1 MVRGIFTWLL
11 LVLSVTSVW
20 AQNAELK
27 PAVKLSADHV
37 WQREQVIVRVGPKT
51 NDPFARLEVDTFTQH
66 GLSIISQVQER
77 SEKMQE
83 SSYTLSKQWI
93 VFPFIAGEHRL
104 QLPRIRYRP
113 NRGRIQTLSIP
124 EATLTVKHLPIYVPP
139 TMPVGKIS
147 LNGIWDEGILVTNK
161 TLQQWQISVTG
172 EGVAE
177 QTLHPISHQLVST
190 KNYAIFPARTTQ
202 KMLQTQRGITYQRTY
217 TIPFKA
223 NKNGRLALPVISVQY
238 FDPASGKLRK
248 TQLEPPFI
256 IALNSW
262 LQWLIALAILAPGI
276 TLIITISQKTK
287 LWASRYAQHKKAR
300 QLLKN
305 ANTYEQAREALKLL
319 SVSQGWKENITLTEF
334 ISLWKQN
341 HNSKAKEPEAAIQQL
356 QAYKFSSSRNENEI
370 RQITKRILNNL

>member
-1 MVRGIFTWLL
+1 
-11 LVLSVTSVW
+11 
-20 AQNAELK
+20 
-27 PAVKLSADHV
+27 
-37 WQREQVIVRVGPKT
+37 
-51 NDPFARLEVDTFTQH
+51 
-66 GLSIISQVQER
+66 
-77 SEKMQE
+77 
-83 SSYTLSKQWI
+83 
-93 VFPFIAGEHRL
+93 
-104 QLPRIRYRP
+104 
-113 NRGRIQTLSIP
+113 
-124 EATLTVKHLPIYVPP
+124 
-139 TMPVGKIS
+139 
-147 LNGIWDEGILVTNK
+147 
-161 TLQQWQISVTG
+161 
-172 EGVAE
+172 
-177 QTLHPISHQLVST
+177 
-190 KNYAIFPARTTQ
+190 
-202 KMLQTQRGITYQRTY
+202 MLQTQRGITYQRTY
-217 TIPFKA
+217 TTPFKA

-287 LWASRYAQHKKAR
+287 LWASRYTQHRKAR

-341 HNSKAKEPEAAIQQL
+341 HSSKAKEPEAAIQQL